1 MLKLGIA
8 WFLSMA
14 WGTGFGQDS
23 VMYDVDSILGDVDS
37 LLHAIETT
45 AKARD
50 SILTTQDIYV
60 ARAVVIDGDTL
71 WVADLDEVYIFPT
84 KKFKNRRERR
94 RYTRLIYN
102 VKKAYPWAKMAGDK
116 LTEVEIHMMSLETEK
131 EQKDYMK
138 VVEKELL
145 KDYKDDLKKLT
156 VTQGRILIKLVDR
169 ETGDTSYELVR
180 DLRGKISAV
189 FWQALARL
197 FGSNLKSEYEPEGED
212 RLIEEIVVL
221 IENGQL

>member
-1 MLKLGIA
+1 LCSIKAGPKPVKMIIICQLTLMCAISVA
-8 WFLSMA
+8 
-14 WGTGFGQDS
+14 QDS
-23 VMYDVDSILGDVDS
+23 IRYDIDSMLQGDDSI
-37 LLHAIETT
+37 
-45 AKARD
+45 KY
-50 SILTTQDIYV
+50 TQDIYV
-60 ARAVVIDGDTL
+60 ARAIVIDGDTL

-102 VKKAYPWAKMAGDK
+102 VKKAYPWAKMAGEK
-116 LTEVEIHMMSLETEK
+116 LAEVEIELMSLKTEK

-138 VVEKELL
+138 LVEKELL
-145 KDYKDDLKKLT
+145 KDYKEDLKKLT

-180 DLRGKISAV
+180 ELRGKISAV

-197 FGSNLKSEYEPEGED
+197 FGSNLKSEYDAEGED

>member
-1 MLKLGIA
+1 MSPGQILLKLS
-8 WFLSMA
+8 FFCLSMV
-14 WGTGFGQDS
+14 TGLVTYGQDS
-23 VMYDVDSILGDVDS
+23 VLYDVDSILT
-37 LLHAIETT
+37 EE
-45 AKARD
+45 D

-84 KKFKNRRERR
+84 KKFKSRRERR

-102 VKKAYPWAKMAGDK
+102 IKKAYPWAKLAGEK
-116 LTEVEIHMMSLETEK
+116 LADVEVHLVSLETEK

-138 VVEKELL
+138 LVEKELL
-145 KDYKDDLKKLT
+145 KDYKKDLKKLT

-169 ETGDTSYELVR
+169 ETGDTSYELVKE
-180 DLRGKISAV
+180 LRGKISAV
-189 FWQALARL
+189 LWQALARL
-197 FGSNLKSEYEPEGED
+197 FGSNLKSEYDPEGED

>member
-1 MLKLGIA
+1 MGSRLILLKLSFVCSIIMTSMNGI
-8 WFLSMA
+8 S
-14 WGTGFGQDS
+14 QDS
-23 VMYDVDSILGDVDS
+23 VLYDVDSILNG
-37 LLHAIETT
+37 E
-45 AKARD
+45 D

-84 KKFKNRRERR
+84 KKFKSRRERR

-102 VKKAYPWAKMAGDK
+102 IKKAYPWARLAGDM
-116 LTEVEIHMMSLETEK
+116 LSDVEVHMLSLETEK

-138 VVEKELL
+138 LVEKELL
-145 KDYKDDLKKLT
+145 KDYKQDLKKLT
-156 VTQGRILIKLVDR
+156 ITQGRILIKLVDR

-180 DLRGKISAV
+180 ELRGKISAV

-197 FGSNLKSEYEPEGED
+197 FGSNLKSEYDPEGED

>member
-1 MLKLGIA
+1 
-8 WFLSMA
+8 
-14 WGTGFGQDS
+14 
-23 VMYDVDSILGDVDS
+23 VDSILNG
-37 LLHAIETT
+37 E
-45 AKARD
+45 D

-84 KKFKNRRERR
+84 KKFKSRRERR

-102 VKKAYPWAKMAGDK
+102 IKKAYPWAKLAGDM
-116 LTEVEIHMMSLETEK
+116 LSDVEVHLVSLETEK

-138 VVEKELL
+138 LVEKELL
-145 KDYKDDLKKLT
+145 KDYKQDLKKLT
-156 VTQGRILIKLVDR
+156 ITQGRILIKLVDR

-180 DLRGKISAV
+180 ELRGKISAV

-197 FGSNLKSEYEPEGED
+197 FGSNLKSEYDPEGED

>member
-1 MLKLGIA
+1 M
-8 WFLSMA
+8 M
-14 WGTGFGQDS
+14 TGLDTYGQDS
-23 VMYDVDSILGDVDS
+23 VHYDVDSILGDVDS
-37 LLHAIETT
+37 LLHAIDTE
-45 AKARD
+45 ANARD

-102 VKKAYPWAKMAGDK
+102 VKKTYPWAKLAGDK
-116 LTEVEIHMMSLETEK
+116 LAEVEVHMMSLETEK

-138 VVEKELL
+138 QVEKELL

-169 ETGDTSYELVR
+169 ETGDTSYQLVR
-180 DLRGKISAV
+180 ELRGKISAV

>member
-1 MLKLGIA
+1 MCTPQIRILFTLVY
-8 WFLSMA
+8 LSIMT
-14 WGTGFGQDS
+14 GTAGFGQDS
-23 VMYDVDSILGDVDS
+23 VHYDVDSILGELDTIPKDMDS
-37 LLHAIETT
+37 V
-45 AKARD
+45 
-50 SILTTQDIYV
+50 LTTQDIYV
-60 ARAVVIDGDTL
+60 ARAIVIDGDTL

-102 VKKAYPWAKMAGDK
+102 VKKAYPWAKMAGEK
-116 LTEVEIHMMSLETEK
+116 LAEVEVHMMSLKTEK

-138 VVEKELL
+138 LVEKELL
-145 KDYKDDLKKLT
+145 KDYKEDLKKLT

-197 FGSNLKSEYEPEGED
+197 FGSNLKSEYDSEGED
-212 RLIEEIVVL
+212 RLIEEIVIL

>member
-1 MLKLGIA
+1 MSPGQILLKLS
-8 WFLSMA
+8 FFCLSMV
-14 WGTGFGQDS
+14 TGLVTYGQDS
-23 VMYDVDSILGDVDS
+23 VLYDVDSILND
-37 LLHAIETT
+37 E
-45 AKARD
+45 D
-50 SILTTQDIYV
+50 SIISTQDIYV

-84 KKFKNRRERR
+84 KKFKSRRERR

-102 VKKAYPWAKMAGDK
+102 IKKAYPWARMAGEK
-116 LTEVEIHMMSLETEK
+116 LAEVEVHLVSLETEK

-138 VVEKELL
+138 LVENELL
-145 KDYKDDLKKLT
+145 KDYKQDLKKLT
-156 VTQGRILIKLVDR
+156 ITQGRILIKLIDR

-180 DLRGKISAV
+180 ELRGKISAV

-197 FGSNLKSEYEPEGED
+197 FGSNLKSEYDSEGED

>member
-1 MLKLGIA
+1 MSPGQILLR
-8 WFLSMA
+8 LSFFCLSLV
-14 WGTGFGQDS
+14 TGLVTYGQDS
-23 VMYDVDSILGDVDS
+23 VLYDVDSILHDEDS
-37 LLHAIETT
+37 V
-45 AKARD
+45 
-50 SILTTQDIYV
+50 LTTQDIYV

-84 KKFKNRRERR
+84 KKFKSRRERR

-102 VKKAYPWAKMAGDK
+102 IKKAYPWARLAGDM
-116 LTEVEIHMMSLETEK
+116 LSDVEVHLLSLETEK

-138 VVEKELL
+138 LVEKELL
-145 KDYKDDLKKLT
+145 KDYKHDLKKLT
-156 VTQGRILIKLVDR
+156 ITQGRILIKLVDR

-180 DLRGKISAV
+180 ELRGKISAV

-197 FGSNLKSEYEPEGED
+197 FGSNLKSEYDPEGED

>member
-1 MLKLGIA
+1 MV
-8 WFLSMA
+8 
-14 WGTGFGQDS
+14 TGLVSYGQDS
-23 VMYDVDSILGDVDS
+23 VLYDVDSILHGIDTSAHD
-37 LLHAIETT
+37 E
-45 AKARD
+45 D

-60 ARAVVIDGDTL
+60 ARAIVIDGDTL

-94 RYTRLIYN
+94 KYTRLIYN
-102 VKKAYPWAKMAGDK
+102 VKKAYPWAKLAGEK
-116 LTEVEIHMMSLETEK
+116 LAEVEVHMLSLETEK

-145 KDYKDDLKKLT
+145 KDYKEDLKKLS

-169 ETGDTSYELVR
+169 QTGDTSYELVR
-180 DLRGKISAV
+180 ELRGKISAV

-197 FGSNLKSEYEPEGED
+197 FGSNLKSEYDAEGED

>member
-1 MLKLGIA
+1 MCTPQIRILFTLVY
-8 WFLSMA
+8 LSIMT
-14 WGTGFGQDS
+14 GTAGFGQDS
-23 VMYDVDSILGDVDS
+23 VHYDVDSILGELDTIPKDMDS
-37 LLHAIETT
+37 V
-45 AKARD
+45 
-50 SILTTQDIYV
+50 LTTQDIYV
-60 ARAVVIDGDTL
+60 ARAIVIDGDTL
-71 WVADLDEVYIFPT
+71 WVAELDEVYIFPT

-102 VKKAYPWAKMAGDK
+102 VKKAYPWAKMAGEK
-116 LTEVEIHMMSLETEK
+116 LAEVEVHMMSLETEK

-138 VVEKELL
+138 LVEKELL
-145 KDYKDDLKKLT
+145 KDYKEDLKKLT

-197 FGSNLKSEYEPEGED
+197 FGSNLKSEYDAEGED